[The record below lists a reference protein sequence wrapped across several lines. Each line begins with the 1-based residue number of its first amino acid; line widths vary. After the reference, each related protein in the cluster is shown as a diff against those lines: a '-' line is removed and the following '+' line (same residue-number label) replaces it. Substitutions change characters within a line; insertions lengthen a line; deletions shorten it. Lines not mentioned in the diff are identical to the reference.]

1 MAQDKEAKFRERQAE
16 KLRQQG
22 DLGKRAADAEAE
34 VIVLRTQAVPKT
46 EHDAVVAERDQLKTT
61 AVPKTEH
68 DAVVAERDQ
77 LKTTAVPKTEH
88 DAVVTERDQLKQGWP
103 KVNGNKL
110 DQATID
116 GYLASMPKFSN
127 GTEVTAEHVARF
139 EAQANVQLAPAVP
152 SGLAAIKLAIF
163 DFINTKEGSKYPG
176 AGVEDLTQ
184 EVCSGKEV
192 KDSVDS
198 SIHTQ
203 PFNLEK
209 FCENAVVGEDYDPS
223 ANI

>member
-34 VIVLRTQAVPKT
+34 VIVLRTQ
-46 EHDAVVAERDQLKTT
+46 

>member
-1 MAQDKEAKFRERQAE
+1 MTVTEKEYKKLERRLNTARDVISSLKE
-16 KLRQQG
+16 E
-22 DLGKRAADAEAE
+22 AANTEFYRKKYKAAVNASGGVLDAEGNA
-34 VIVLRTQAVPKT
+34 VSQDTYTQLVTNLTVAVQKLN
-46 EHDAVVAERDQLKTT
+46 D
-61 AVPKTEH
+61 
-68 DAVVAERDQ
+68 
-77 LKTTAVPKTEH
+77 
-88 DAVVTERDQLKQGWP
+88 WP
-103 KVNGNKL
+103 TV
-110 DQATID
+110 
-116 GYLASMPKFSN
+116 N
-127 GTEVTAEHVARF
+127 GTELNQTVVDNFVNDMRSN
-139 EAQANVQLAPAVP
+139 AQSAPAVP
-152 SGLAAIKLAIF
+152 SGLAAIKLSIF

-209 FCENAVVGEDYDPS
+209 FCENAVVGEDYDPL